1 MKKLMIAAA
10 LAAMVGGAYADTAY
24 TFNASLKTTV
34 GKSGKVTTTYN
45 LGEDVGGV
53 FWYADSAVTN
63 LMATMPSYFTTKRV
77 GGRTIPALSNLA
89 KRDNAWLVANIAP
102 LAATYNKKSA
112 GKWCETLK
120 VTDEGCYRVAGTKKF
135 KAVVQGADFCCSELT
150 TIADGGD
157 ALSITSELAQRF
169 GGLTYEKAKKAEFV
183 GTVTGDGIDDGLYI
197 AGQGSIGKVLDS
209 SDMSQKD
216 GIASISGNVVGIL
229 VAPECEYCCSDNQ
242 AAVAFRCDDN
252 PGDVNLTTAA
262 FGTFSLKYNAKAT
275 KAL

>member
-1 MKKLMIAAA
+1 M
-10 LAAMVGGAYADTAY
+10 ADTAY

-45 LGEDVGGV
+45 LGEDAQGV
-53 FWYADSAVTN
+53 FWYADQTVTN
-63 LMATMPSYFTTKRV
+63 LMTNMPTYFTTKRV

-135 KAVVQGADFCCSELT
+135 KAVVSGSDFCCSELT
-150 TIADGGD
+150 TLADGGD
-157 ALSITSELAQRF
+157 ALSITSGLAQRF
-169 GGLTYEKAKKAEFV
+169 GGLTYEKAKKAELV
-183 GTVTGDGIDDGLYI
+183 GNVTGEGIEELYI

-209 SDMSQKD
+209 NDMSQND
-216 GIASISGNVVGIL
+216 GITSISGNAVGIL

-242 AAVAFRCDDN
+242 AAVAFLCSDN
-252 PGDVNLTTAA
+252 PGDVNLPTAA

-275 KAL
+275 KGL

>member
-45 LGEDVGGV
+45 LGEDAGGV
-53 FWYADSAVTN
+53 FWYADSTVTN
-63 LMATMPSYFTTKRV
+63 LMVTMPTYFTTKRV

-135 KAVVQGADFCCSELT
+135 KAVVSGSDFCCSELT
-150 TIADGGD
+150 TLADGGD
-157 ALSITSELAQRF
+157 ALSITSSLAQRF
-169 GGLTYEKAKKAEFV
+169 GGLTYEKAKKAELV
-183 GTVTGDGIDDGLYI
+183 GNVTGEGIEELYI

-209 SDMSQKD
+209 NDMSQND
-216 GIASISGNVVGIL
+216 GITSISGNAVGIL

-242 AAVAFRCDDN
+242 AAVAFLCSDN
-252 PGDVNLTTAA
+252 PGDVNLPTAA

-275 KAL
+275 KGL

>member
-63 LMATMPSYFTTKRV
+63 LMATMPTYFTTKRV

-169 GGLTYEKAKKAEFV
+169 GGLTYEKAKKAELV
-183 GTVTGDGIDDGLYI
+183 GNVTGEGIEELYI

-209 SDMSQKD
+209 NDMSQND
-216 GIASISGNVVGIL
+216 GITSISGNAVGIL

-275 KAL
+275 KSL

>member
-45 LGEDVGGV
+45 LGEDAGGV
-53 FWYADSAVTN
+53 FWYADSTVTN
-63 LMATMPSYFTTKRV
+63 LMATMPTYFTTKRV

-135 KAVVQGADFCCSELT
+135 KAVVSGSDFCCSELT
-150 TIADGGD
+150 TIQDGGD
-157 ALSITSELAQRF
+157 SLSITSALAQRF
-169 GGLTYEKAKKAEFV
+169 GGLTYEKAKKAELA
-183 GTVTGDGIDDGLYI
+183 GQISGEGIEELYF

-209 SDMSQKD
+209 NDMSQED
-216 GIASISGNVVGIL
+216 GIASISGNAVGVL
-229 VAPECEYCCSDNQ
+229 AAPECEYCCSDNQ

-252 PGDVNLTTAA
+252 PGDVTLTTAA

-275 KAL
+275 KSL